1 MRVSRKLHSFYW
13 RGGFTLIELLVV
25 IAIIGLLAGLAIP
38 TIGTARKSGY
48 KAKDLSNVRQITGA
62 ILNYA
67 TELGG
72 TLPGPVH
79 RGCKYPSMDP
89 TNTNWISVLLITN
102 GFAPTGDACW
112 KAPTQT
118 STYKTDTV
126 GVAYIVNSEN
136 HSDPAEF
143 FGDPKTKS
151 GQVNPPERIIALKAN
166 VKGKE
171 TNGLSTLWMVSV
183 ADGENYGTAS
193 GATTPLADNAKSPTG
208 GRSYGYFDGHADFV
222 ERESPSIYPSSPTG
236 TWK

>member
-1 MRVSRKLHSFYW
+1 MRVSRKLYSFYW

-38 TIGTARKSGY
+38 TISTARKSGY

-72 TLPGPVH
+72 TLPGPVN
-79 RGCKYPSMDP
+79 RGCKKPSIEP

-102 GFAPTGDACW
+102 GFAPAGDTFW
-112 KAPTQT
+112 KAPVQT
-118 STYKTDTV
+118 STYKTDDV
-126 GVAYIVNSEN
+126 GVAYIINNEN
-136 HSDPAEF
+136 YSDPAEF
-143 FGDPKTKS
+143 FGDPTKA
-151 GQVNPPERIIALKAN
+151 VPTPPEKIIALKAN
-166 VKGKE
+166 FVGGS
-171 TNGLSTLWMVSV
+171 NGLSKLWMVSV

-193 GATTPLADNAKSPTG
+193 GAKPSLADNARSPTG

-222 ERESPSIYPSSPTG
+222 KRTSPSKYPSSPPG

>member
-1 MRVSRKLHSFYW
+1 VRVSRKLHSFYW
-13 RGGFTLIELLVV
+13 RGGFTLVELLVV

-38 TIGTARKSGY
+38 AISTARKSGY

-72 TLPGPVH
+72 TLPGPVN
-79 RGCKYPSMDP
+79 RGCKKPSIEP

-102 GFAPTGDACW
+102 GFAPAGDAFW
-112 KAPTQT
+112 KAPAQT
-118 STYKTDTV
+118 STYKTDAV

-136 HSDPAEF
+136 HSDPKEF
-143 FGDPKTKS
+143 FGDP
-151 GQVNPPERIIALKAN
+151 GPPTSLPEKIIALKGN
-166 VKGKE
+166 YSNGP
-171 TNGLSTLWMVSV
+171 TGLSKLWMVSV
-183 ADGENYGTAS
+183 ADGENYGPAS
-193 GATTPLADNAKSPTG
+193 GAKNPLADNARSPSG

-222 ERESPSIYPSSPTG
+222 KRTSPSTYPSSPKG

>member
-1 MRVSRKLHSFYW
+1 MRVSRKLYSFYW

-25 IAIIGLLAGLAIP
+25 IAIIGLLAGLAVP
-38 TIGTARKSGY
+38 AIGTARKSGY

-72 TLPGPVH
+72 TLPGPAN
-79 RGCKYPSMDP
+79 RGCKYPSKDP

-102 GFAPTGDACW
+102 GFAPAGDTFW
-112 KAPTQT
+112 KAPAQT
-118 STYKTDTV
+118 STYKTDDL
-126 GVAYIVNSEN
+126 GVAYIINNEN
-136 HSDPAEF
+136 YSDPAEF
-143 FGDPKTKS
+143 FGDPTKA
-151 GQVNPPERIIALKAN
+151 VPTPPEKIIALKAN
-166 VKGKE
+166 FVGGS
-171 TNGLSTLWMVSV
+171 NGLSKLWMVSV

-193 GATTPLADNAKSPTG
+193 GAKPSLADNARSPTG

-222 ERESPSIYPSSPTG
+222 KRTSPSKYPSSPPG